1 MHPRRRKRFKS
12 VHWTYESGTLRFLL
26 NEDDGSVDASFQ
38 IASTGAEF
46 TDTFGKDV
54 VAQLYPAFQR
64 PTKPKLQLRK
74 NQIVATW
81 PECALGATI
90 SLSIPRKQHEGTFSF
105 FFN

>member
-12 VHWTYESGTLRFLL
+12 VQWTYESGTLRFLL

-54 VAQLYPAFQR
+54 AAQLYPAFQR

-81 PECALGATI
+81 PESALAATI
-90 SLSIPRKQHEGTFSF
+90 NLSIPRKQHEGGTFSF
-105 FFN
+105 FF